1 MNNEPLINRIKN
13 DSIIIEYGD
22 DYIIYEDLY
31 KYKGK
36 ILKNENWDDLR
47 EGFGKMEYE
56 NGIFYEGDFKNDV
69 KEGNGKLIFQ
79 DGITYEGEFKNDKIN
94 GKLKIINKEGK
105 LLFDGIVN
113 KDGELTG
120 YLNQKYESGGEYEGD
135 IKNNLK
141 EGKGKFKFLNGN
153 IYEGEF
159 ENDNFHGYG
168 KFICK
173 ELYDNGEV
181 FEEIYEGNWEN
192 GKKHGRGEL
201 KITGYWMED
210 NINSQNENRK
220 RELLEEELSQKF
232 SRNCRCNY
240 FNNSDPRYEMMFPEG
255 EVYTFY

>member
-36 ILKNENWDDLR
+36 ILKNENGDDLR

-56 NGIFYEGDFKNDV
+56 
-69 KEGNGKLIFQ
+69 
-79 DGITYEGEFKNDKIN
+79 
-94 GKLKIINKEGK
+94 
-105 LLFDGIVN
+105 
-113 KDGELTG
+113 
-120 YLNQKYESGGEYEGD
+120 SGGEYEGD
-135 IKNNLK
+135 KKNNLK
-141 EGKGKFKFLNGN
+141 EGKGKIKFLNGN

>member
-1 MNNEPLINRIKN
+1 MYVASDTDAELVAVPLNTFAETIP
-13 DSIIIEYGD
+13 S
-22 DYIIYEDLY
+22 
-31 KYKGK
+31 
-36 ILKNENWDDLR
+36 
-47 EGFGKMEYE
+47 
-56 NGIFYEGDFKNDV
+56 
-69 KEGNGKLIFQ
+69 
-79 DGITYEGEFKNDKIN
+79 
-94 GKLKIINKEGK
+94 
-105 LLFDGIVN
+105 
-113 KDGELTG
+113 
-120 YLNQKYESGGEYEGD
+120 
-135 IKNNLK
+135 
-141 EGKGKFKFLNGN
+141 
-153 IYEGEF
+153 
-159 ENDNFHGYG
+159 
-168 KFICK
+168 K